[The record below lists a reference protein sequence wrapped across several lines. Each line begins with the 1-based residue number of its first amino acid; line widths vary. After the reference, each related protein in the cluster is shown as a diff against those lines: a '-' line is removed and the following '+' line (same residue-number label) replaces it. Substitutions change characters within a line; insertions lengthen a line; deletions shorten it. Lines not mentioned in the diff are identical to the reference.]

1 MVISAMA
8 LICTINVVKP
18 RITVVLLINCFT
30 KLVALVSD
38 LLSCS
43 TRGLVTLACLLPKLA
58 AAWDVVPCSAHVTL
72 LLPSF
77 IQISVNLGRGA
88 RLVL

>member
-1 MVISAMA
+1 MKLENPEFFMPFRLLVISAMA
-8 LICTINVVKP
+8 LIFTVNIVRP
-18 RITVVLLINCFT
+18 RIAVELLINCFI

-43 TRGLVTLACLLPKLA
+43 TRGLVTLPCLLPKLA

-72 LLPSF
+72 LLPS
-77 IQISVNLGRGA
+77 II
-88 RLVL
+88 